1 MYCRVTHRRCR
12 TWAGKTGIYDV
23 IIFIRHKYLSGFCI
37 EVVSVQSWINNA
49 PLLIQ
54 RSIGFHKCPPSGCS
68 FRLAEEVSEAE
79 SSLSA
84 LVPGADVA
92 EVEGVVVPDAGADDA
107 LRLAVLDG
115 EAGVHARA
123 DLAVLALER
132 ESNGQIGECNASPWY
147 EWFRVI
153 CLRLGKFCL
162 MKFSREAV

>member
-1 MYCRVTHRRCR
+1 M
-12 TWAGKTGIYDV
+12 D
-23 IIFIRHKYLSGFCI
+23 KY
-37 EVVSVQSWINNA
+37 NA
-49 PLLIQ
+49 LLLIQ

-68 FRLAEEVSEAE
+68 FRLSEEVSESE

-123 DLAVLALER
+123 DLAVLALESNQMVKLVNVMLLR
-132 ESNGQIGECNASPWY
+132 GTSGFESFVSGWVN
-147 EWFRVI
+147 FV
-153 CLRLGKFCL
+153 
-162 MKFSREAV
+162 